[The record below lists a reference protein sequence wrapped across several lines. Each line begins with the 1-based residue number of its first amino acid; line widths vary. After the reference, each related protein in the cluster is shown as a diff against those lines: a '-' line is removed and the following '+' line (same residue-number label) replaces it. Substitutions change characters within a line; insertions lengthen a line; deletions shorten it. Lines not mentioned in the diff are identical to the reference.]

1 MRNRTQISE
10 AQLRNIIHNVIM
22 EEVQA
27 QELEEGWLQ
36 DKWNQGKT
44 AVNSFMGNSPTKKN
58 VTKGDGTT
66 MNLKGRFN
74 AGKQNWKLQ
83 GQQNNIQN
91 ALQQIVDICKR
102 YNIPTNK
109 TIDELSQFGGGMQQR
124 MASMSSQMKNNVQ
137 NIYRN

>member
-1 MRNRTQISE
+1 
-10 AQLRNIIHNVIM
+10 
-22 EEVQA
+22 
-27 QELEEGWLQ
+27 
-36 DKWNQGKT
+36 
-44 AVNSFMGNSPTKKN
+44 MGNSPTKKN